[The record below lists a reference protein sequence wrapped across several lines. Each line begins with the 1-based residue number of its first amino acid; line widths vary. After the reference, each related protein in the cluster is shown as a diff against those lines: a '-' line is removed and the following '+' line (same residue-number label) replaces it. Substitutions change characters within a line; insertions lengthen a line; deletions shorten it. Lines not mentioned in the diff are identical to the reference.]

1 MTEKLMKRPA
11 ALTLAIMLGLL
22 AAVVAMMPMPVLAA
36 DDAQGKEAA
45 TAGTKDD
52 GTEGRVEELERK
64 AAMDRLNFTGEL
76 RVTADTI
83 DATQAAYFDGMMLQ
97 AGVVDSIFYVQ
108 SNGGMF
114 PAPIDPNDPLSI
126 YQVLASNVQ
135 ANYADYL
142 YYIDHLTFDDLK
154 ATIGSFPPAQQAALM
169 GMLVPGTAR
178 PEQDYKNDIIYTTR
192 LRLNIKGD
200 VDEHFSFAGRL
211 AMYKTWGDSSG
222 VQVFNGQSNSINID
236 GVTTSVP
243 NSDILRVD
251 RAYFDWKNINDT
263 GWYLSIGRRPSTGGP
278 PLEIREDRP
287 RGGTPLGH
295 VVDFQFDGITAGY
308 SFQKMPGAVY
318 RFCYGVGF
326 ESGFGSADQ
335 LRSPADRMDDVN
347 FGGLNLDLYG
357 SERMFVQATMLR
369 AFDVTDGFNGL
380 VVMPVNPVTGQPAPG
395 PAVMRFTP
403 SANLGDIDLA
413 AILMERTDG
422 PVRWFASVAGM
433 QSHPNNVTTPFGGLF
448 SDPYTVPE
456 SHTASSV
463 YAGFRYDFKNN
474 KTQVGLEYNHGSQFW
489 FNFTNASDDLLLSKL
504 ATRGDV
510 YEAYWLQK
518 LGARVQ
524 FRLSAID
531 YKYDY
536 SGSGWHMGLPKK
548 LEEMPILGFPTYK
561 DALNIRAAMTVRF

>member
-1 MTEKLMKRPA
+1 MNEIFVRRLA
-11 ALTLAIMLGLL
+11 GLAVAILIALGAPLAR
-22 AAVVAMMPMPVLAA
+22 AQ
-36 DDAQGKEAA
+36 DDPPG
-45 TAGTKDD
+45 KDD
-52 GTEGRVEELERK
+52 GGTEGRIEKLERK
-64 AAMDRLNFTGEL
+64 SAMDRLNFTGEI
-76 RVTADTI
+76 RVAADTI
-83 DATQAAYFDGMMLQ
+83 DATQAAFFDGMMLQ
-97 AGVVDSIFYVQ
+97 RGIVDSIFYVQ
-108 SNGGMF
+108 SNGGAF
-114 PAPIDPNDPLSI
+114 PAPTTPSDPLSI
-126 YQVLASNVQ
+126 YQVLALNAQ

-142 YYIDHLTFDDLK
+142 YFTNGLTFDDLK
-154 ATIGSFPPAQQAALM
+154 ATLGAFPPAQQAALM
-169 GMLVPGTAR
+169 GLLLPGTAR
-178 PEQDYKNDIIYTTR
+178 REQNYKNDIAYTTR
-192 LRLNIKGD
+192 LRLTIKSE

-211 AMYKTWGDSSG
+211 AMYKVWGDSAG

-251 RAYFDWKNINDT
+251 RAYFDWKNIHDS

-308 SFQKMPGAVY
+308 TFKNMPGAVY
-318 RFCYGVGF
+318 RFCYGLGF

-335 LRSPADRMDDVN
+335 LTSPADRLKDVH

-357 SERMFVQATMLR
+357 SERMFVQATILR

-380 VVMPVNPVTGQPAPG
+380 VVMPVNPVTGIPSPG

-413 AILMERTDG
+413 AVLVERTDG
-422 PVRWFASVAGM
+422 PIHWFASVAGM
-433 QSHPNNVTTPFGGLF
+433 KTHPDDVTTPFGGLL
-448 SDPYTVPE
+448 SDPFTLPE
-456 SHTASSV
+456 SHTASSY
-463 YAGFRYDFKNN
+463 YAGARFDFNDTKS
-474 KTQVGLEYNHGSQFW
+474 QIGFEYNHGSQYW
-489 FNFTNASDDLLLSKL
+489 FNFTNAADDLLLSKL

-510 YEAYWLQK
+510 YEAYYTQK
-518 LGARVQ
+518 VGGRAQ

-536 SGSGWHMGLPKK
+536 SGSGWHLGEPKK
-548 LEEMPILGFPTYK
+548 LSDTPILGFPTYK
-561 DALNIRAAMTVRF
+561 DAVNVRASFTVKF